1 MTAKLDKTFLEVEHQ
16 PVETVSLL
24 TVLETADFDLDRAP
38 SGVLIDTATWSDVM
52 AIVRRQVQAS
62 YDKLGRIAMR
72 CVIGFRMRWI
82 QRWSRYD
89 DASNAVSWR

>member
-16 PVETVSLL
+16 LVETVSLL

-62 YDKLGRIAMR
+62 YDKLEPYCNEVRDR
-72 CVIGFRMRWI
+72 FQDEV
-82 QRWSRYD
+82 D
-89 DASNAVSWR
+89 TEVEPL